1 MKLKKELGLF
11 DVFSIA
17 AGAMISS
24 GLFILP
30 GLAYLKVGPIVF
42 IAYLLAGILVIPSL
56 FCKAELA
63 TAMPKAGGDY
73 FFINRSMG
81 SGLGTIAGM
90 AAWFSLAF
98 KSAFALLGI
107 GAFSTILF
115 PSITYNQVKL
125 IALFFCILF
134 MFLNMVSARHSGK
147 LQSILIIG
155 LLIILTLFIIF
166 GIGKVQLS
174 NFSNFNRG
182 STRDLFATAG
192 LIFIS
197 YSGLTKIASIAEEIK
212 NPNKNL
218 PLGMIITFIVVTLL
232 YVLVVFITVGI
243 SGDKL
248 INSAGIPSLTPISDA
263 ARLFS
268 GNLGMLIMAV
278 AALLAFISTGNA
290 GIMAASRIPFAM
302 SRDRLLP
309 KFFSRI
315 NKEYQTPHF
324 SIIMTVLIMVFVIIF
339 LDLELLIKTAS
350 TISLILFAM
359 INLAV
364 IIMRESHI
372 QNYQPKFRSPL
383 YPWLQVTAIVVY
395 GFLIF
400 EMGSTPLLISSAFLI
415 ISYIWYHLYGKIRSN
430 RESALLYLI
439 RRIKS
444 SELDSAELELE
455 LKEIILER
463 DSIQQDRFDMIIEKC
478 PILDMIDK
486 ESKEE
491 FFARVA
497 GVLNDSL
504 TCGEREI
511 YHKLISREEESSTVL
526 TPILAIPHIILSGEK
541 RFEILLARSHRGVY
555 FSETAPAVKIIFVI
569 AGSKDERQFHLK
581 SLAAIA
587 QIVQQHDF
595 QEKWLNAQNVD
606 SLRDIILLADRYRN

>member
-17 AGAMISS
+17 AGSMISS

-42 IAYLLAGILVIPSL
+42 VAYLLAGILVIPSL

-107 GAFSTILF
+107 GAFATIIF

-134 MFLNMVSARHSGK
+134 MFINMVSARHSGK
-147 LQSILIIG
+147 LQSILVIG
-155 LLIILTLFIIF
+155 LLAILTLFIIF

-174 NFSNFNRG
+174 NFSNFNR
-182 STRDLFATAG
+182 SSMRDIFATAG

-218 PLGMIITFIVVTLL
+218 PLGMIITFIVVTIL
-232 YVLVVFITVGI
+232 YVLVVFITVGV
-243 SGDKL
+243 SGDNL
-248 INSAGIPSLTPISDA
+248 ISSSGIATLTPISDA

-268 GNLGMLIMAV
+268 GNLGMLIMAF

-324 SIIMTVLIMVFVIIF
+324 SIIITVLLMVFVIIF
-339 LDLELLIKTAS
+339 LDLELLVKTAS

-364 IIMRESHI
+364 IIMRESRI
-372 QNYQPKFRSPL
+372 QNYQPKFKSPL
-383 YPWLQVTAIVVY
+383 YPWLQVAAIIIY

-400 EMGSTPLLISSAFLI
+400 EMGTVPLMISTAFLI
-415 ISYIWYHLYGKIRSN
+415 ISYIWYQLYGKIRSN

-455 LKEIILER
+455 LKEIIMER
-463 DSIQQDRFDMIIEKC
+463 DSIQQDRFDMVIEKC

-486 ESKEE
+486 ENKEE
-491 FFARVA
+491 FFTQVA
-497 GVLNDSL
+497 SVLNDSL
-504 TCGEREI
+504 ACGEREI
-511 YHKLISREEESSTVL
+511 YHKLINREEESSTVL
-526 TPILAIPHIILSGEK
+526 TPHLAIPHIILKGENK
-541 RFEILLARSHRGVY
+541 FEVLLARSQRGVY
-555 FSETAPAVKIIFVI
+555 FSEKAPEVKIIFVI
-569 AGSKDERQFHLK
+569 AGSKDERQFHLR

-587 QIVQQHDF
+587 QIVQHPDF
-595 QEKWLNAQNVD
+595 QDKWLNAQNIE
-606 SLRDIILLADRYRN
+606 SLRDVILLADRYRN

>member
-11 DVFSIA
+11 NVFSIA

-42 IAYLLAGILVIPSL
+42 VAYLLAGILVIPSL

-107 GAFSTILF
+107 GAFATILF
-115 PSITYNQVKL
+115 PSISYNQVKL

-147 LQSILIIG
+147 LQSILVIG
-155 LLIILTLFIIF
+155 LLAILTIFIIF

-174 NFSNFNRG
+174 NFSNFNHG
-182 STRDLFATAG
+182 SMRDLFATAG

-218 PLGMIITFIVVTLL
+218 PLGMIITFVIVTLL
-232 YVLVVFITVGI
+232 YVIVVFITVGI

-248 INSAGIPSLTPISDA
+248 ISSGGIPSLTPISDA

-324 SIIMTVLIMVFVIIF
+324 SIIMTGLLMVFVIIF

-350 TISLILFAM
+350 TISLILFSM

-383 YPWLQVTAIVVY
+383 YPWLQIAAILIY

-400 EMGSTPLLISSAFLI
+400 EMGTVPLLISTGFLI
-415 ISYIWYHLYGKIRSN
+415 ISYIWYQLYGKIRSN

-444 SELDSAELELE
+444 SELDSAELEME
-455 LKEIILER
+455 LKEIIMER

-478 PILDMIDK
+478 PIIDMIDK
-486 ESKEE
+486 ENKEE

-504 TCGEREI
+504 SCGEREI
-511 YHKLISREEESSTVL
+511 YHKLISREAESSTVL
-526 TPILAIPHIILSGEK
+526 TPHLAIPHIILNGENK
-541 RFEILLARSHRGVY
+541 FEVLLARSQRGVY
-555 FSETAPAVKIIFVI
+555 FSEKAPEVKIIFVI

>member
-17 AGAMISS
+17 AGSMISS

-42 IAYLLAGILVIPSL
+42 VAYLLAGILVIPSL

-107 GAFSTILF
+107 GAFATIIF

-134 MFLNMVSARHSGK
+134 MFINMVSARHSGK
-147 LQSILIIG
+147 LQSILVIG
-155 LLIILTLFIIF
+155 LLAILTLFIIF

-174 NFSNFNRG
+174 NFSNFNR
-182 STRDLFATAG
+182 SSMRDIFATAG

-218 PLGMIITFIVVTLL
+218 PLGMIITFIVVTIL
-232 YVLVVFITVGI
+232 YVLVVFITVGV
-243 SGDKL
+243 SGDNL
-248 INSAGIPSLTPISDA
+248 ISSSGIATLTPISDA

-268 GNLGMLIMAV
+268 GNLGMLIMAF

-324 SIIMTVLIMVFVIIF
+324 SIIITVLLMVFVIIF
-339 LDLELLIKTAS
+339 LDLELLVKTAS

-364 IIMRESHI
+364 IIMRESRI
-372 QNYQPKFRSPL
+372 QNYQPKFKSPL
-383 YPWLQVTAIVVY
+383 YPWLQVAAILIY

-400 EMGSTPLLISSAFLI
+400 EMGTVPLMISTAFLI
-415 ISYIWYHLYGKIRSN
+415 ISYIWYQLYGKIRSN

-455 LKEIILER
+455 LKEIIMER
-463 DSIQQDRFDMIIEKC
+463 DSIQQDRFDMVIEKC

-486 ESKEE
+486 ENKEE
-491 FFARVA
+491 FFTQVA
-497 GVLNDSL
+497 SVLNDSL
-504 TCGEREI
+504 ACGEREI
-511 YHKLISREEESSTVL
+511 YHKLINREEESSTVL
-526 TPILAIPHIILSGEK
+526 TPHLAIPHIILKGENK
-541 RFEILLARSHRGVY
+541 FEVLLARSQRGVY
-555 FSETAPAVKIIFVI
+555 FSEKAPEVKIIFVI
-569 AGSKDERQFHLK
+569 AGSKDERQFHLR

-587 QIVQQHDF
+587 QIVQHPDF
-595 QEKWLNAQNVD
+595 QDKWLNAQNIE
-606 SLRDIILLADRYRN
+606 SLRDVILLADRYRN

>member
-17 AGAMISS
+17 AGSMISS

-42 IAYLLAGILVIPSL
+42 VAYLLAGILVIPSL

-107 GAFSTILF
+107 GAFATIIF

-134 MFLNMVSARHSGK
+134 MFINMVSARHSGK
-147 LQSILIIG
+147 LQSILVIG
-155 LLIILTLFIIF
+155 LLAILTLFIIF

-174 NFSNFNRG
+174 NFSNFNR
-182 STRDLFATAG
+182 SSMRDIFATAG

-218 PLGMIITFIVVTLL
+218 PLGMIITFIVVTIL
-232 YVLVVFITVGI
+232 YVLVVFITVGV
-243 SGDKL
+243 SGDNL
-248 INSAGIPSLTPISDA
+248 ISSSGIATLTPISDA

-268 GNLGMLIMAV
+268 GNLGMLIMAF

-324 SIIMTVLIMVFVIIF
+324 SIIITVLLMVFVIIF
-339 LDLELLIKTAS
+339 LDLELLVKTAS

-364 IIMRESHI
+364 IIMRESRI
-372 QNYQPKFRSPL
+372 QNYQPKFKSPL
-383 YPWLQVTAIVVY
+383 YPWLQVAAIIIY

-400 EMGSTPLLISSAFLI
+400 EMGTVPLMISTAFLI
-415 ISYIWYHLYGKIRSN
+415 ISYIWYQLYGKIRSN

-455 LKEIILER
+455 LKEIIMER
-463 DSIQQDRFDMIIEKC
+463 DSIQQDRFDMVIEKC

-486 ESKEE
+486 ENKEE
-491 FFARVA
+491 FFTQVA
-497 GVLNDSL
+497 SVLNDSL
-504 TCGEREI
+504 ACGEREI
-511 YHKLISREEESSTVL
+511 YHKLINREEESSTVL
-526 TPILAIPHIILSGEK
+526 TPHLAIPHIILQGENK
-541 RFEILLARSHRGVY
+541 FEVLLARSQRGVY
-555 FSETAPAVKIIFVI
+555 FSEKAPEVKIIFVI
-569 AGSKDERQFHLK
+569 AGSKDERQFHLR

-587 QIVQQHDF
+587 QIVQHPDF
-595 QEKWLNAQNVD
+595 QDKWLNAQNIE
-606 SLRDIILLADRYRN
+606 SLRDVILLADRYRN